1 MKVAMTRTYRQ
12 NRARFAAS
20 DLKPYDGQWVA
31 FSADGHRIVASG
43 ESIGQVS
50 ERVAAAREAIQEL
63 VLERI
68 EIETA
73 DTRLG
78 GAELL

>member
-1 MKVAMTRTYRQ
+1 MKVAMMRTYRQ
-12 NRARFAAS
+12 NRATFPAS
-20 DLKPYDGQWVA
+20 DLKQYDGLWVA
-31 FSADGHRIVASG
+31 FSADGRRIVASG

-50 ERVAAAREAIQEL
+50 ERVGSASEDLQEV

-68 EIETA
+68 VVETG
-73 DTRLG
+73 DIQLG